1 MKLAFTAGLF
11 GSLLGLGAALAAA
24 RWPGGLLAR
33 LLDFLCAL
41 GLVLPSFVLGPLLIW
56 LFAVVLGW
64 LPSGELHGVASYP
77 LPVLALSAGF
87 AAYLG
92 RFGRTLLLH
101 EIGLDYYRAARA
113 RGLSETAALVKHALP
128 NAAIPLLTA
137 MTLQVAALLGGAILT
152 EVIFRWPGI
161 GELTVNAV
169 QRHDLDLVAGIVMWG
184 VLIYTLMVGLADF
197 LILAIDPVSRD
208 A

>member
-1 MKLAFTAGLF
+1 M
-11 GSLLGLGAALAAA
+11 
-24 RWPGGLLAR
+24 
-33 LLDFLCAL
+33 
-41 GLVLPSFVLGPLLIW
+41 
-56 LFAVVLGW
+56 
-64 LPSGELHGVASYP
+64 HGFASYP

-101 EIGLDYYRAARA
+101 ETGQDYCRAARA
-113 RGLSETAALVKHALP
+113 RGLSESATLVKHALP

-137 MTLQVAALLGGAILT
+137 VTLQVAALLGGAILT

-184 VLIYTLMVGLADF
+184 VLVYTLMVGLADF
-197 LILAIDPVSRD
+197 LILAIDPVSREG
-208 A
+208 